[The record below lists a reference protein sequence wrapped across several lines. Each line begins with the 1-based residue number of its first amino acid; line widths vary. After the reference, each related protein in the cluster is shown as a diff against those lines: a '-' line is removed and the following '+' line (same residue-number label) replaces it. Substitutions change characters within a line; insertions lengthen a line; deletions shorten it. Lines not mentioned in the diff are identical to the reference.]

1 MRQNC
6 RAHPR
11 CPRSSLFTVA
21 TDPVLSVPVA
31 GTQQAVNRENHP
43 PYHHLTLPGW
53 EQVRRPFHG
62 FAQYLPDH
70 PLTSRMRLFAPS
82 LNLFVTLLRAN
93 VPPDFSGAEK

>member
-1 MRQNC
+1 MRENC

-11 CPRSSLFTVA
+11 YPRSSLFTVA

-53 EQVRRPFHG
+53 EQVRRPYDG
-62 FAQYLPDH
+62 SPDTC
-70 PLTSRMRLFAPS
+70 PTIR
-82 LNLFVTLLRAN
+82 
-93 VPPDFSGAEK
+93 